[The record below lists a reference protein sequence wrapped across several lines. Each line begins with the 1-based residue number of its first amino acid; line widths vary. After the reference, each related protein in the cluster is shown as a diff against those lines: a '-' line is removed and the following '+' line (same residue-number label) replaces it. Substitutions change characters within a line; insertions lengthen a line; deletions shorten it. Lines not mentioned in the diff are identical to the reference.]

1 MGCSSSITGEQK
13 KNPDNVLSSIATSN
27 SAGDKTIVAMQKQA
41 EKCSLSDDGSES
53 NSEYDVLTNHG
64 PVDPSN
70 LINSGRNYMLVIKE
84 NYNKRSIGAFVNTD
98 LQNAAISLNKIV
110 SGLLHKENSTYRSDT
125 QQKLTQEAKQN
136 QTAEIYCKLCA
147 EILESGSSSAYPGL
161 SPELIEPVMT
171 MLWYLLNCSDENS
184 VLSGII
190 SQQTHFL
197 TITTRK
203 LQQWRVTHFSGTD
216 MESVEGSDILEWL
229 MTILHNIAMFEDN
242 VPRVRD
248 VNCIEAMKPY
258 LDSKDN
264 TIRLLCLATLADLV
278 NESESEILKS
288 NSEVITFLM
297 WTISTALEIEE
308 RNCDGWSLVELARIV
323 HQVARNDNNK
333 RTVVQHGAV
342 PLLVKIS
349 GSGNIEEQREAVRAI
364 WTLSFD
370 EQNRTEMIETKKW
383 KVIMTLEK
391 MSKSSDQTVK
401 RISNKALWTI
411 TDHQKSLQT
420 PNGGLEDGKSTGSV
434 NRHIMIS
441 YNWGHQPMVKQ
452 IRDNL
457 RNSGIKVWMDVD
469 DMQGSTLQ
477 AMAKAVEQADI
488 VLVCYSFKYKNSD
501 NCRAEAEYAFQLKKK
516 IIPLKMEMNY
526 KADGWLGFIIGAKL
540 FYDFSGKYP
549 VEKKTNELIREILE
563 SLNRSTKVLVEVPE
577 HVVKSQ
583 QEPVLQAEKPVMS
596 GAKPTEGKTT
606 VINTVRK
613 WTPSQVE
620 KWLDNNSLPKKLL
633 GRLRGKDV
641 AFLRLLVQ
649 ECPSTFY
656 QTIRDQLDLKDVK
669 SMSDFRFAL
678 EDLDTDTHS
687 SSSL

>member
-1 MGCSSSITGEQK
+1 MGCSTSIAGEQK
-13 KNPDNVLSSIATSN
+13 KKLDNVSSSISTSN
-27 SAGDKTIVAMQKQA
+27 CAGVKTIVTMQRQA
-41 EKCSLSDDGSES
+41 ETCNLSEDGDES

-64 PVDPSN
+64 SVNPSN
-70 LINSGRNYMLVIKE
+70 LINSGRNYMLVIKT
-84 NYNKRSIGAFVNTD
+84 NHNRTKGVFVNTD
-98 LQNAAISLNKIV
+98 FQNAALLLNEIV
-110 SGLLHKENSTYRSDT
+110 SFLLHHEPSTYRSDM
-125 QQKLTQEAKQN
+125 QQKLTQEAKEN
-136 QTAEIYCKLCA
+136 QIVEIYCKICA
-147 EILESGSSSAYPGL
+147 EILESGSSSVYPGL
-161 SPELIEPVMT
+161 SPEHIEPVHT

-197 TITTRK
+197 NISTGK
-203 LQQWRVTHFSGTD
+203 LQQWTAPHFSGTD
-216 MESVEGSDILEWL
+216 VKSVEGSDILEWL

-242 VPRVRD
+242 VPKVRD

-288 NSEVITFLM
+288 NSEVFTFLM
-297 WTISTALEIEE
+297 WTISMAMENEE
-308 RNCDGWSLVELARIV
+308 RNYDGWSLVELARIV

-349 GSGNIEEQREAVRAI
+349 DSGNIEEQREAVRAI

-370 EQNRTEMIETKKW
+370 EKNRTEMIETEKW
-383 KVIMTLEK
+383 KVIETLEK
-391 MSKSSDQTVK
+391 MSQSSDQTVK

-420 PNGGLEDGKSTGSV
+420 RIGGLQDGKPIGNA

-452 IRDNL
+452 IRDSL

-526 KADGWLGFIIGAKL
+526 KADGWLGLIIGAKL

-549 VEKKTNELIREILE
+549 FEKKTNELIREILE
-563 SLNRSTKVLVEVPE
+563 ALNRSTKVLVEVPD
-577 HVVKSQ
+577 HVVKSH
-583 QEPVLQAEKPVMS
+583 QEPILQAEIPVMS
-596 GAKPTEGKTT
+596 GAQPKEGKTT

-678 EDLDTDTHS
+678 EDLDTDAHS